1 MGPHG
6 AAPRKG
12 CRAADWGDAA
22 PLKCREEGRSANK
35 QEDDEF
41 YEDALPPVLDLRL
54 SKTMAVIKD
63 LRDFKKE
70 YRLGKCIGRGGYS
83 AVYKGIRKADKLQ
96 DTDPEPIP
104 RELAH
109 LRRVCEAPSCP
120 AIISLL
126 DWLRDSSRIV
136 LVMELPEPCV
146 NLFQFIRQCGGA
158 LEEDQARRI
167 FQQVLVAVRHCHA
180 RGVFH
185 RDLKTLN
192 ILIQTST
199 EKAKV
204 IDFGSSSSFHDG
216 HYQSFHGTLCLAPP
230 ECVQEKGYRAVPT
243 TVWSLG
249 VMLYHMVS
257 GGKTINLPQ
266 DPSRGEQPYA
276 RPVSAECRDLIQKCL
291 AVSPEQR
298 PTIEEIACHVWLR
311 RDHPGGNSP

>member
-1 MGPHG
+1 HLT
-6 AAPRKG
+6 APG
-12 CRAADWGDAA
+12 TCA
-22 PLKCREEGRSANK
+22 
-35 QEDDEF
+35 Q
-41 YEDALPPVLDLRL
+41 PPVWQCPPYNY
-54 SKTMAVIKD
+54 

-83 AVYKGIRKADKLQ
+83 AVYKGTRKADKLQ
-96 DTDPEPIP
+96 VRCHVCLWNEVPTSIP
-104 RELAH
+104 NSDFLTCVLLSALH
-109 LRRVCEAPSCP
+109 LCWVCEAPSCP

-126 DWLRDSSRIV
+126 DWLRDSSRVV

-146 NLFQFIRQCGGA
+146 NLFRFIRQCGGA

-167 FQQVLVAVRHCHA
+167 FQQVLVAVQHCHA

-216 HYQSFHGTLCLAPP
+216 HYQSFHGEHRSSRVSPP
-230 ECVQEKGYRAVPT
+230 ECVQEKGYQAVPT
-243 TVWSLG
+243 TAWSLG

-257 GGKTINLPQ
+257 GGAPINFVHLQVISLTSP
-266 DPSRGEQPYA
+266 P
-276 RPVSAECRDLIQKCL
+276 ECRDLIQKCL
-291 AVSPEQR
+291 AVNPEQR

-311 RDHPGGNSP
+311 RDHLGGNSP

>member
-1 MGPHG
+1 HLHSKFRLPHL
-6 AAPRKG
+6 
-12 CRAADWGDAA
+12 CFVVSSS
-22 PLKCREEGRSANK
+22 L
-35 QEDDEF
+35 
-41 YEDALPPVLDLRL
+41 VLVTFVLL
-54 SKTMAVIKD
+54 SCHT
-63 LRDFKKE
+63 
-70 YRLGKCIGRGGYS
+70 CS
-83 AVYKGIRKADKLQ
+83 Q
-96 DTDPEPIP
+96 TDTDPEPIP

-126 DWLRDSSRIV
+126 DWLRDSSRVV

-146 NLFQFIRQCGGA
+146 NLFRFIRQCGGA

-167 FQQVLVAVRHCHA
+167 FQQVLVAVQHCHA

-216 HYQSFHGTLCLAPP
+216 HYQSFHGEHRSSRVSPP
-230 ECVQEKGYRAVPT
+230 ECVQEKGYQAVPT
-243 TVWSLG
+243 TAWSLG

-257 GGKTINLPQ
+257 GGAPINLPQ
-266 DPSRGEQPYA
+266 DPIISLTSP
-276 RPVSAECRDLIQKCL
+276 PECRDLIQKCL
-291 AVSPEQR
+291 AVNPEQR
-298 PTIEEIACHVWLR
+298 PTIEEIACHKQSL
-311 RDHPGGNSP
+311 DGAMKTSTHTHAHTHAHCL